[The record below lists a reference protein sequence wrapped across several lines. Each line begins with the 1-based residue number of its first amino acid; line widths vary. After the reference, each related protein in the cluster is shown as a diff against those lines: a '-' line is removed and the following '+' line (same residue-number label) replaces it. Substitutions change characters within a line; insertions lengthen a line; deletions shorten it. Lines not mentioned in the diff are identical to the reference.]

1 MKRKIDSPMNSAIS
15 LMILLR
21 NMSLKTN
28 QVFSNSL
35 HLLNNNKA
43 MNFSKRILEILA
55 LKLFPALKLQELK
68 SDHSF
73 CLKAIKNHKRNNQK
87 MHKKCNLMLQCNLA

>member
-1 MKRKIDSPMNSAIS
+1 MEKKIDSPMNLVIL
-15 LMILLR
+15 LMILLIK
-21 NMSLKTN
+21 MSLKTN

-68 SDHSF
+68 LDHSF
-73 CLKAIKNHKRNNQK
+73 YLKAIKNNKRNNLK
-87 MHKKCNLMLQCNLA
+87 MH